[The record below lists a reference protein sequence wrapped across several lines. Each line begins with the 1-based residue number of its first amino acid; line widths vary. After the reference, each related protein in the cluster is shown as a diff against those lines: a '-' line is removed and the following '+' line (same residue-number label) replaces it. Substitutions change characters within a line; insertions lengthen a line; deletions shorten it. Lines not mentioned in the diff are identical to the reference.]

1 MQSSLATV
9 ISVMRDSVLVS
20 IDAAPA
26 CARCAAG
33 KGCGAGILA
42 GPDEPRQIEVALNP
56 ALSLRVGDQVRLSLH
71 SSHLL
76 RASVLAYGLPL
87 AGIVLSLA
95 AGAWIVDGLSDTQ
108 AVMIALPGYL
118 AGYLTG
124 RYLLR
129 RENCIERLVPT
140 IAERIVSGPTR
151 LDQYACG
158 EDASE

>member
-1 MQSSLATV
+1 MQTSLATV
-9 ISVMRDSVLVS
+9 ISVTHDSALVS
-20 IDAAPA
+20 IDATSA

-42 GPDEPRQIEVALNP
+42 GPDRSRRIEVALDS
-56 ALSLRVGDQVRLSLH
+56 ALSLRIGDQVRLSLH

-95 AGAWIVDGLSDTQ
+95 AGSWIIDGLGDAQ
-108 AVMIALPGYL
+108 AVLIALPGYL
-118 AGYLTG
+118 AGYAAG

-129 RENCIERLVPT
+129 RDNCMERMVPT
-140 IAERIVSGPTR
+140 IVERVTAP
-151 LDQYACG
+151 
-158 EDASE
+158 DASPG

>member
-1 MQSSLATV
+1 MHSNLATV
-9 ISVMRDSVLVS
+9 ISVTHDSVLLS

-42 GPDEPRQIEVALNP
+42 GPGRPRRFAVARDP
-56 ALSLRVGDQVRLSLH
+56 ALSLSVGDQVRLSMR

-95 AGAWIVDGLSDTQ
+95 AGSWIIDGLGDSQ

-118 AGYLTG
+118 AGYATG

-129 RENCIERLVPT
+129 RENCMERLVPT
-140 IAERIVSGPTR
+140 IV
-151 LDQYACG
+151 DHYV
-158 EDASE
+158 